1 MTKSLMTRPQMAQAL
16 AERPNR
22 RLNYKQESD
31 THKGEMLAANIQT
44 TIEALERTASRE
56 RVNLY
61 DVDQVKIRTLEYL
74 QACKTAEAFPSV
86 MGLAAFGFGY
96 SRQGLNKFLRQ
107 HPNEASAQFIEL
119 VKDSF
124 ADVLTNQSL
133 YRNADAAQA
142 IFQLKNHNDFADRLQ
157 LEPITTEN
165 PLGPEPNQA
174 ALEARIEG
182 IVIDD

>member
-1 MTKSLMTRPQMAQAL
+1 MSQPQMTQAL

-31 THKGEMLAANIQT
+31 VHKGEMLAANIQT
-44 TIEALERTASRE
+44 TIEALERTANRE
-56 RVNLY
+56 RVNLC
-61 DVDQVKIRTLEYL
+61 DVDQVKARTLEYL
-74 QACKTAEAFPSV
+74 QACKTAEVFPSV

-107 HPNEASAQFIEL
+107 HPNEVSAQFIEMA
-119 VKDSF
+119 KDTF

-142 IFQLKNHNDFADRLQ
+142 IFQLKNHNDFADRLEIQ
-157 LEPITTEN
+157 PVAPES
-165 PLGPEPNQA
+165 PLGPEPTQA
-174 ALEARIEG
+174 ALEAKLEG
-182 IVIDD
+182 LVVDD